1 MNQMKTD
8 ISAITTPIKIPSDV
22 STQKSDNFMYVPV
35 PSPRLLGR
43 NNLVAIIPAYNEE
56 IVIASVVL
64 RAKMYLDNVIVV
76 DDGSRDMTAELAR
89 LAGADVIALPINTGK
104 ANAIMEGFKRA
115 KEMNYSTIVML
126 DGDGQHDPRDI
137 LKVAEPVMRG
147 EADLV
152 IGSRYLNNDKNT
164 PKYRRIGQKTLDFF
178 TNFAS
183 ETTTTDSQSGF
194 RALSRAAL
202 DNLDFASEGYGIE
215 SDMIAHFSERNLRIT
230 EVPISVRYEVPH
242 KHKKHPFSHGLEV
255 LGDIFGFIGYKR
267 PIWIFGVPGAT
278 IAIIGIIA
286 GFFAYTEYYLTTRF
300 PFTLTM
306 GSALAIVSGL
316 LLITTGLI
324 LNSLIQFIR
333 KP

>member
-1 MNQMKTD
+1 MNEMKTH
-8 ISAITTPIKIPSDV
+8 ISAIPTSIKIPSDIAI
-22 STQKSDNFMYVPV
+22 QKSDKFLYMPKSGTRF
-35 PSPRLLGR
+35 PGR

-64 RAKMYLDNVIVV
+64 RAKMYLDDIIVV
-76 DDGSRDMTAELAR
+76 DDGSHDMTAELAR
-89 LAGADVIALPINTGK
+89 LAGAEVIALPTNKGK
-104 ANAIMEGFKRA
+104 ANAIMEGFRRA

-126 DGDGQHDPRDI
+126 DGDGQHDPKDI
-137 LKVAEPVMRG
+137 LRVAEPVIKG

-152 IGSRYLNNDKNT
+152 IGSRYLENDKNT

-183 ETTTTDSQSGF
+183 ETMTTDSQSGF
-194 RALSRAAL
+194 RALSQAAL
-202 DNLDFASEGYGIE
+202 DNLDFASEGYGLE
-215 SDMIAHFSERNLRIT
+215 SDMIAHFSERNLRIK

-242 KHKKHPFSHGLEV
+242 KHKKHPISHGLEV

-267 PIWIFGVPGAT
+267 PIWIFGTTGVT
-278 IAIIGIIA
+278 IVTFGIIF
-286 GFFAYTEYYLTTRF
+286 GFFAYSEYYLTTRF
-300 PFTLTM
+300 PFTLTL
-306 GSALAIVSGL
+306 GSVLAIVSGL

-324 LNSLIQFIR
+324 LNSLVQFIR